1 MRIFLLRNYGEVKGM
16 SRILM
21 IDDEQLIRSLI
32 VEVLTLDGHEVD
44 QAENGDIGLKL
55 VELHPYDLVITD
67 IIMPEMDGIGVIMS
81 LKEKHP
87 QIKTIV
93 LTGGSLIND
102 KDYLINVS
110 RLMKVDLV
118 IPKPFVVDDLRNAVK
133 ELLQKQS

>member
-1 MRIFLLRNYGEVKGM
+1 M

>member
-1 MRIFLLRNYGEVKGM
+1 MRIFLLRNFGEVKGM